1 MTLAFVFPGQGSQSV
16 GMMNALAAAFPAV
29 RRTFEEAS
37 EALGYDLWQIVE
49 QGPEERLNQT
59 QVTQPA
65 MLTAGVAAW
74 RVWREQGGPMP
85 AVMAGH
91 SLGEYSALACA
102 GTFAFGDAVR
112 VVADR
117 ARFMQEA
124 VPIGQGAI
132 AAVLGLSDEATR
144 ALCAQAAEGEVL
156 EPVNYNSPGQIV
168 IAGTAGAVA
177 RALERAK
184 AAGAKRAILLPMSV
198 PAHSSLMAP
207 AAARLA
213 ERLAGV
219 ALQPPRV
226 PVVHNAHVQTER
238 EPSAIRE
245 ALVRQIASPVRWVD
259 CVQKMERKGARV
271 FVECGPGKVLTGLN
285 KRVAAGATCLSLHDP
300 KSLEEALARARES
313 GVAAGTEEA

>member
-16 GMMNALAAAFPAV
+16 GMMNALAAGFSIV
-29 RRTFEEAS
+29 QQTFSEAS
-37 EALGYDLWQIVE
+37 EALGYDLWQVVD
-49 QGPEERLNQT
+49 QGPEEQLNQT

-65 MLTAGVAAW
+65 MLTAGVAVW
-74 RVWREQGGPMP
+74 RVWRAQGGPIP
-85 AVMAGH
+85 AIMAGH
-91 SLGEYSALACA
+91 SLGEYTALTCA
-102 GTFAFGDAVR
+102 GTFGFADAVR

-132 AAVLGLSDEATR
+132 AAVLGLSDEAAR
-144 ALCAQAAEGEVL
+144 ALCEQAAEGEVL

-168 IAGTAGAVA
+168 IAGSATAVA

-184 AAGAKRAILLPMSV
+184 DAGAKRAIPLPMSV

-213 ERLAGV
+213 ERLNGV
-219 ALQPPRV
+219 AMQTPQV

-238 EPSAIRE
+238 EPAAIRE
-245 ALVRQIASPVRWVD
+245 ALVRQVASPVRWAD
-259 CVQKMERKGARV
+259 
-271 FVECGPGKVLTGLN
+271 
-285 KRVAAGATCLSLHDP
+285 
-300 KSLEEALARARES
+300 
-313 GVAAGTEEA
+313 